1 MSLIMILIVSLFIAT
16 ETVVGIKAFKVAPI
30 KTIKDGHGNIRK
42 DCKNPDCGGYG
53 DGWGSLKGYCTNCK
67 HDADVNCKCILH
79 GCGEKYWSR
88 VNPDRTHNLNGDL
101 IA

>member
-1 MSLIMILIVSLFIAT
+1 MNVNEYIEIEIERSQIEKS
-16 ETVVGIKAFKVAPI
+16 EQKTV
-30 KTIKDGHGNIRK
+30 KDGHGNVRTN
-42 DCKNPDCGGYG
+42 CLNNCGAFG

-79 GCGEKYWSR
+79 GCGEKYWTR
-88 VNPDRTHNLNGDL
+88 VNPDRTHNLDGEL